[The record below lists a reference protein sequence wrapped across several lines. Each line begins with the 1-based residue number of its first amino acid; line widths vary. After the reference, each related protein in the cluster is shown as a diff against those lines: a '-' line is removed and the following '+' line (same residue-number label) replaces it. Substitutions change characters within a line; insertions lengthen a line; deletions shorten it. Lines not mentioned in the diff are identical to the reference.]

1 MQIIFGTTNPRK
13 TEDLKNIIQEM
24 KLDLEV
30 LSMADIGWDRG
41 EIEETG
47 STIEENSLIKANA
60 ILSFCKDHHIEKP
73 IITDDAGLFVDAL
86 KGEPGVYTA
95 RYADDEISL
104 DPNLPKYQ
112 CVL

>member
-41 EIEETG
+41 EIEENG

-86 KGEPGVYTA
+86 KGEPGCQMENIIKKWERVKVLFPKK
-95 RYADDEISL
+95 SL
-104 DPNLPKYQ
+104 VN
-112 CVL
+112 